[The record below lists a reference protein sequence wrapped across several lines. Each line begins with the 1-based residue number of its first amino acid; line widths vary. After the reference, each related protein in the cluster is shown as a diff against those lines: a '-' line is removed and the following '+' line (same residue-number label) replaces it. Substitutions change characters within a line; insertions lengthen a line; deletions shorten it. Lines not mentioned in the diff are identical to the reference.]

1 MKIIVFIIYCGL
13 FVGIGI
19 LLLSSCRTQC
29 TYSYSRWLRE
39 NSNPINHVEKN
50 VFINGE
56 QYIIT
61 EDTVLKTTIEIE
73 RVDHY

>member
-1 MKIIVFIIYCGL
+1 MKIVISIISCGL
-13 FVGIGI
+13 LVGIAI
-19 LLLSSCRTQC
+19 LLLSCCRTQC

-61 EDTVLKTTIEIE
+61 EDTVLNRTIEIE